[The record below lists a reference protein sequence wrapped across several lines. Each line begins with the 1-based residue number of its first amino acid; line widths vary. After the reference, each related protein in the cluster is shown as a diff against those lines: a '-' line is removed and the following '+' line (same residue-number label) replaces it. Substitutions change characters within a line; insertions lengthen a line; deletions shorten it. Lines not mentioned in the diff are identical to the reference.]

1 MCQASETRF
10 FFLTWGEIVDTALLR
25 FISDELD
32 QTATDTPTSTAA
44 QQISTSHIS
53 TISTMAETEG
63 STILDASVAGPTH
76 EEANAAASSLHLQAE
91 IPGPTDSSRKKK
103 KRKVNR
109 AEAATAAKK
118 KSKAVTNRDL
128 PEGVTETSAGKFSAL
143 IQWGGKSRSIGTFAT
158 PEKASAACWS
168 VKKGLDDAKLSA
180 VGAHKVNN
188 VFEAAKTIA
197 SEVYGGMPEP
207 GLPQG
212 VTKIFT
218 GRFVAKI
225 SSGGKERHIG
235 TFVTPEQASDAFLS
249 VKKDLGNAQISAI
262 GPDEVNEAFVAA
274 KTKAIEVYG
283 GIKRGQTK
291 RKSKSGFI
299 DLTGVPPQPLILKNQ
314 LGHTLYSD
322 NSRRRPTKEGSSKY
336 TGIHF
341 DAKWSKWKAQI
352 MVEGK
357 VRAIGYYDKE
367 EDAAADYAR
376 AAYKYKK
383 RKRNSNVHGGLDLS
397 GVPESLPLIRKEGT
411 ATGFVGVKKHK
422 QRKKFEARITIGKK
436 PTTLGSFDT
445 PKEAALIYARA
456 KWYLE
461 SKAQGKKEG
470 TKESSGL
477 VEEPSGSYTGLVAGS
492 EVTVDEKGGN
502 GGDGRDVDHDHLDNA
517 HDEDPVDRSYMS
529 DIDYSEVDGVA
540 V

>member
-1 MCQASETRF
+1 
-10 FFLTWGEIVDTALLR
+10 
-25 FISDELD
+25 
-32 QTATDTPTSTAA
+32 
-44 QQISTSHIS
+44 
-53 TISTMAETEG
+53 MAETEG

-76 EEANAAASSLHLQAE
+76 EEANAAAASLHLQAE
-91 IPGPTDSSRKKK
+91 IPGPTDSSRKRKN
-103 KRKVNR
+103 RKVNR
-109 AEAATAAKK
+109 AEASTAAKK
-118 KSKAVTNRDL
+118 KSKADTNRDL
-128 PEGVTETSAGKFSAL
+128 PEGVTETSAGNFSAL
-143 IQWGGKSRSIGTFAT
+143 IQWGGISRS
-158 PEKASAACWS
+158 
-168 VKKGLDDAKLSA
+168 
-180 VGAHKVNN
+180 
-188 VFEAAKTIA
+188 
-197 SEVYGGMPEP
+197 
-207 GLPQG
+207 
-212 VTKIFT
+212 
-218 GRFVAKI
+218 
-225 SSGGKERHIG
+225 IG

-274 KTKAIEVYG
+274 KTKAIELFG
-283 GIKRGQTK
+283 GIKRGETK

-336 TGIHF
+336 TGIYY
-341 DAKWSKWKAQI
+341 DATFSKWKAQI

-357 VRAIGYYDKE
+357 VRAIGYYDEE

-383 RKRNSNVHGGLDLS
+383 RKGNPNDYGGLDLS
-397 GVPESLPLIRKEGT
+397 GVPESLPLIRSERT
-411 ATGFVGVKKHK
+411 ATGFVGVKKHT
-422 QRKKFEARITIGKK
+422 QRKKFEARIRIGKK
-436 PTTLGSFDT
+436 PKTLGSFDT
-445 PKEAALIYARA
+445 PEEAALIYARA

-461 SKAQGKKEG
+461 SKPQGAKEG
-470 TKESSGL
+470 TNVSSGL

-492 EVTVDEKGGN
+492 EVTMGGKGGN

-517 HDEDPVDRSYMS
+517 HGEDPVDRSYMS